1 MRRAN
6 ENGLHSKQ
14 PPVWTCRALSRLL
27 CPVLLA
33 GTLLIV
39 MRSTRG
45 FSLQQSVAF
54 TGVGVQR
61 SWVGRSISRSRLS
74 IKVPSGTSRCRVP
87 RQLSVVSRL
96 TSLEH
101 SLVYYAAA
109 HAIPRLYSSCSRL
122 LLKHPS
128 LIADVQALTLFVT
141 RYEVAV
147 QHYTDIFYESTVQ
160 HNIVFSWHI

>member
-1 MRRAN
+1 MSRIVCVW
-6 ENGLHSKQ
+6 HS
-14 PPVWTCRALSRLL
+14 SRLL

-74 IKVPSGTSRCRVP
+74 IKVPSGTSHCRVP
-87 RQLSVVSRL
+87 RQLSVVSGL
-96 TSLEH
+96 TTIEH
-101 SLVYYAAA
+101 SLVYYSDRFFFSLA
-109 HAIPRLYSSCSRL
+109 HAISQLPSSCSRL
-122 LLKHPS
+122 LPKHAW
-128 LIADVQALTLFVT
+128 LVVDVQALTLFVT